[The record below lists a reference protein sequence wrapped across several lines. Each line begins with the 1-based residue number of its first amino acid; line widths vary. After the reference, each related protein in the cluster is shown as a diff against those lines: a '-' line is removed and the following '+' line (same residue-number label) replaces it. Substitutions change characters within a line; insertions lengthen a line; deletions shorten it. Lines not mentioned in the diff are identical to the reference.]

1 MKTYEGKLRL
11 RIKIYWI
18 VIGVLLVSMVL
29 VGEFD
34 GRQGSILNSRNMPD
48 LAHDFARL
56 VVFGGIIVFG
66 LLIRRTKRLLTDRMK
81 RAEAQRQEEDERR
94 QFIQRQADSMALNL
108 FLVLSICAAFV
119 LSYVNSAAFL
129 TAYAMTLTALLLKG
143 TVFLYCRSK
152 F

>member
-11 RIKIYWI
+11 RIKVYWI
-18 VIGVLLVSMVL
+18 VIGILLVSMVL
-29 VGEFD
+29 VGEYD

-48 LAHDFARL
+48 LTHDFARL

-66 LLIRRTKRLLTDRMK
+66 LLIRRTKRLLSDRMK
-81 RAEAQRQEEDERR
+81 RAEAQRHEEDERR
-94 QFIQRQADSMALNL
+94 QVIQRQADSMALNL
-108 FLVLSICAAFV
+108 FLVLSVCAAFV